1 MGVLEQGWRDDLD
14 QVQEMIDRK
23 GGWAF
28 MLPCLNAYLENGVTS
43 LKLGMFLEP
52 QKIHMTPKARRQT

>member
-14 QVQEMIDRK
+14 QVQEMIGRK
-23 GGWAF
+23 GGWTF

-43 LKLGMFLEP
+43 LKLGVFLEP
-52 QKIHMTPKARRQT
+52 

>member
-52 QKIHMTPKARRQT
+52 